1 MALLDCI
8 GIVCHGVSTVRVLWG
23 CVNGDVK
30 KPNVPTEGRS
40 LIAAPY
46 LYPLF
51 YAL

>member
-8 GIVCHGVSTVRVLWG
+8 GIVCHGISTVRVLWG
-23 CVNGDVK
+23 CAKGDVK
-30 KPNVPTEGRS
+30 KWNIRAEGRS

-51 YAL
+51 YTL